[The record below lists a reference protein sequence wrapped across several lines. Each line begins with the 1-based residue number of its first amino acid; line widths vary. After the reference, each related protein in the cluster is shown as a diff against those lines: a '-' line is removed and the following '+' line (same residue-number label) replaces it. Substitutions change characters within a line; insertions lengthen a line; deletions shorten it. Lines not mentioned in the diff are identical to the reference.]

1 MRFILSEYITLL
13 KEDGEL
19 DTLITDLLMAMK
31 ITPISKPQ
39 RGRQHG
45 VDIAAVGIDP
55 EDGKRKVFL
64 FVVKQKNLTRSSWNK
79 EVNSVRPSLDEV
91 IDVYIPTMLDKR
103 YKKLPI
109 KIVVATNGE
118 MVQNVQINWKNYV
131 DNNSKKKRKYAFWGT
146 GTLVDLLDTYLATE
160 KLFPVEY
167 QSLLRKTLAFIDL
180 PDYNL
185 SHYYELLEKILSVG
199 EKQRQKILKRQ
210 RLVRLCLGIVFKWSQ
225 DIDNLKP
232 ALIASERTLLLSWD
246 WIARNH
252 HFEKNYVQQEFYF
265 LYELKRKIGIEF
277 YNKVHKHYKV
287 RHSLYRYSKNY
298 IEYSLNS
305 WEQLGILASIGL
317 TEIQHFK
324 FAAATSPPEIT
335 NKIYR
340 SALAI
345 ADSLGSFVLNNPPL
359 NYPKYDEHSI
369 EIAISLQLLC
379 QTGKVDIAKRWI
391 NNLVV
396 SFHNNYKVDKDFPMF
411 RTNFDKL
418 VDIHNGDDTVEIT
431 SSTIITLLVEYA
443 IVLQSE
449 ELYHQIRELVKEQFP
464 KINLQ
469 IWFATEDIEGFIASK
484 CYSQNQGTLK
494 HSIVIYKDIEA
505 YKKEVFEEMDLYIK
519 EDNFQFFKAGYHIIG
534 HLSSRHYRAQ
544 PFPIFWRRAIK
555 LAMDEEKNVVK
566 T

>member
-31 ITPISKPQ
+31 ITPISKPN

-55 EDGKRKVFL
+55 EDAKKKVFL
-64 FVVKQKNLTRSSWNK
+64 IVVKQKNLTRSSWNK

-91 IDVYIPTMLDKR
+91 IDVYIPTMLDRR

-118 MVQNVQINWKNYV
+118 MNPNVRINWKNYV
-131 DNNSKKKRKYAFWGT
+131 DKNSKKKRKYVFWGT
-146 GTLVDLLDTYLATE
+146 GTLVDLLDTHLATE
-160 KLFPVEY
+160 KLFPTEY
-167 QSLLRKTLAFIDL
+167 QSLLRKTLAFLDL

-185 SHYYELLEKILSVG
+185 SHYYELLQKILNVG
-199 EKQRQKILKRQ
+199 EKQRQRILKRK

-232 ALIASERTLLLSWD
+232 ALIASERTLLLSWH
-246 WIARNH
+246 WIQKH
-252 HFEKNYVQQEFYF
+252 KHFEKSYVQQEFYH
-265 LYELKRKIGIEF
+265 LYELKRRIGIEF
-277 YNKVHKHYKV
+277 YNKVHQHYKA

-317 TEIQHFK
+317 TEMQHFT
-324 FAAATSPPEIT
+324 FVASIGPPEFAE
-335 NKIYR
+335 KIYQ

-359 NYPKYDEHSI
+359 NYPKYDEHCI
-369 EIAISLQLLC
+369 EIAMTLQLLC
-379 QTGKVDIAKRWI
+379 QTGKVDIATRWI
-391 NNLVV
+391 RNLTVA
-396 SFHNNYKVDKDFPMF
+396 FHNNYMVDNDFPLF

-431 SSTIITLLVEYA
+431 SSTIITILVEYA

-449 ELYHQIRELVKEQFP
+449 ELYHQLRELVKEHFP
-464 KINLQ
+464 KLNLQ
-469 IWFATEDIEGFIASK
+469 IWFATEDIEEFIASK
-484 CYSQNQGTLK
+484 CYSQNEGALR
-494 HSIVIYKDIEA
+494 HSIVIYKDMEA
-505 YKKEVFEEMDLYIK
+505 YKEEIYEEMDLYIK
-519 EDNFQFFKAGYHIIG
+519 EDKFQFFTAGYRIIG
-534 HLSSRHYRAQ
+534 HLASRHYRAQ

-555 LAMDEEKNVVK
+555 IASKKERKGTQL
-566 T
+566 